1 MKCYIQSAGKGI
13 SNDYSWKPLEPSQEH
28 LKLFSYLGENAPF
41 SLLINKQKRGE
52 EKFDLYIR
60 GFKTPHKDFRERN
73 IRISLLLECID
84 EKTARQISLLYL
96 KNRQELA
103 NICMEFAHYDNTN
116 WRLEN
121 GLAQR
126 LTERATLIPVEE
138 IIEEGKKIPIHYIP
152 ESIIAPLFH
161 YSFSQKEGLKLIV
174 TDTLPLEN
182 QYKEA
187 DIALETMCED
197 IIPQEY
203 PTVVQPD
210 RLMNFMRQHKLLL
223 LCSTCF
229 VAGVIIGA
237 LGYSLKKNEKLE
249 QLPLKPSLEAN
260 TTPEKS
266 QKQNHESD
274 KNSQSEE
281 KSSPIPEALEKNKNE

>member
-13 SNDYSWKPLEPSQEH
+13 SNDYSWKPFEPSQEH

-84 EKTARQISLLYL
+84 EKIARQISLLYL

-103 NICMEFAHYDNTN
+103 NICMEFAHYDDTD

-126 LTERATLIPVEE
+126 LTERAALIPVEE
-138 IIEEGKKIPIHYIP
+138 IIEEEKIPIHYIP

-161 YSFSQKEGLKLIV
+161 YSFSEKEGLKLIV
-174 TDTLPLEN
+174 TDTLPLRN

-187 DIALETMCED
+187 DIALETIYED

-223 LCSTCF
+223 LCSACF
-229 VAGVIIGA
+229 VAGTII
-237 LGYSLKKNEKLE
+237 GYSLKKNEKLE
-249 QLPLKPSLEAN
+249 QLPPKPSVEIN
-260 TTPEKS
+260 TKKSSQKKS
-266 QKQNHESD
+266 QKQNHETD
-274 KNSQSEE
+274 KNILPDE
-281 KSSPIPEALEKNKNE
+281 KSTPIPEALEKNKNE